1 MQAKKPEGT
10 EDLFGARM
18 RAWQAMQATAA
29 DVFGRAAILKR
40 LKLTQGGAMQAKK
53 PEGTEDLF
61 GARMRAWQ
69 AMQATAAD
77 VFGRYGFS
85 AIETPA
91 MEQVDV
97 FVHGIGQSTD
107 VVRKEMF
114 RVFSGQNFANVLEAG
129 TDAKLKPGKRLALRP
144 EGTAGFVRAAVENT
158 FVPQGGAPVKMWYAG
173 PMFRGERVQ
182 KGRLRQF
189 HQVGAEVL
197 GAPDPALDA
206 EVIIMLMDFYEELGL
221 DRSKMRLLIN
231 SMGDP
236 ACRPAYRDAVATFI
250 REHADEMCEE
260 CLVRA
265 DTNPLRAF
273 DCKNDACRAVMADA
287 PLITD
292 ALCDECA
299 EHYAK
304 VKQYLDEAGIAYEE
318 DPTLVRG
325 LDYYTRT
332 VFEVQ
337 VTELCDEC
345 AEHYAKVKQYLDE
358 AGIAYEEDPTL
369 VRGLDY
375 YTRTVFEV
383 QVTEG
388 MGAQSAIGG
397 GGRYDGLMELEGGKP
412 TPGIGFAVGF
422 ERIMLALEAQGVNL
436 AGPEPTCV
444 YVVSAAPECRDAV
457 FRACLGLRRAG
468 VTAEADYQGRSMK
481 SQMKQADKHHARLCV
496 IIGPDELAAGEATV
510 RDMRTHEQRSV
521 PQGRSMKSQMKQ
533 ADKHHA
539 RLCVIIGPDELA
551 AGEATVR
558 DMRTHEQRSVP
569 LENLACDVRD
579 LVNDDA
585 FAQADFPA

>member
-1 MQAKKPEGT
+1 
-10 EDLFGARM
+10 
-18 RAWQAMQATAA
+18 
-29 DVFGRAAILKR
+29 
-40 LKLTQGGAMQAKK
+40 MQAKK

-236 ACRPAYRDAVATFI
+236 ACRPAYRDAVAAFI

-292 ALCDECA
+292 A
-299 EHYAK
+299 
-304 VKQYLDEAGIAYEE
+304 
-318 DPTLVRG
+318 
-325 LDYYTRT
+325 
-332 VFEVQ
+332 
-337 VTELCDEC
+337 LCDEC

-521 PQGRSMKSQMKQ
+521 P
-533 ADKHHA
+533 
-539 RLCVIIGPDELA
+539 
-551 AGEATVR
+551 
-558 DMRTHEQRSVP
+558 